1 MALVPAGAAADPARG
16 SSGSAFSYPQLTAT
30 NYTSW
35 CIRVQAMMED
45 QGVWDA
51 IEPAAGV
58 AVDPRRDKKAKSHLL
73 QSLPEDL
80 LMQVAK
86 KRSAKEVWDCLKT
99 RFVGADRVREARLQT
114 LKGEFGAMVME
125 PGETLDQYAGRI
137 TAMSVRHSAL
147 GSTLS
152 DSAMVKKLFDTV
164 PEKFIS
170 LVAGIEQF
178 YEIDDMPFEEAVGR
192 LKAYEER
199 LRKKKAA
206 AGGVTADGQ
215 VLLTQAEWEARF
227 KKNGGESSSPH
238 KNKSTGDNGGRGQ
251 GGRCRGRGR
260 GAGGR
265 GGAPRGDSGGGSGGG
280 GRDKSHIKCFNCE
293 EYGHYSNQCPHPK
306 KKKGEAAHLAQT
318 EDAGPALLLAVT
330 EDEPERA
337 SCSLV
342 VHEERMWPKL
352 LLANATEQADDVWF
366 LDNGA
371 SNHMTGDRGKFREL
385 DESITGQVKFGDAST
400 VQIKGKGSI
409 IFACKNGDQWL
420 LQDVY
425 YIPSLQCNMVS
436 LGQLTETGHRVVMDD
451 DVLEVFDKRPWRL
464 VMKVRRTANCLYRIE
479 LKLAHPVSLLSSLD
493 DPAWL
498 WHARLGHVNFQAMK
512 LLVDKEM
519 AGGVPAIVHPNQLC
533 QSCLVAK
540 QIRAPFPVEAHYR
553 AEEPLELLHMDLCGP
568 ITPSTMAGNCYFLLI
583 VDDYTRWM
591 WVFVIKSKDQALEAF
606 TKFKPLAENT
616 AGRRVKTLRSD
627 RGGEFLSGD
636 FARLCEEA
644 GIQRHLTAPYSPQ
657 QNGVVE
663 RRNRTVMAMA
673 RSLLKGM
680 SVPGRL
686 WGEAVRH
693 AVYLLNRLPTKTMGD
708 RTLFEAWTGRK
719 PQLGHLRVFGCTAHA
734 KNTAP
739 HLKKLDDRSAPYVY
753 LGVEEGS
760 KAHRLFD
767 PRRGR
772 IHVSRDVV
780 FEEKLAWQWSASA
793 GEQDSSEFEVEEGD
807 GERLP
812 NEADPGSS
820 VPRYWAPSSGRR
832 AGKEPV
838 TEAEQDSPPASPAR
852 SSPTLPSTPTPGSSS
867 THSVGVEVSPFS
879 AGSAESN
886 DGPVRYRSLA
896 KIMQDAPRVDL
907 VEDEHD
913 GEAYIAEAEEPSGYR
928 EAAGQPAWEDAMRKE
943 MEAIEKNAT
952 WELTTLPAGHRP
964 IGLKWVFKLK
974 KDSAGKVIKH
984 KARLVAKGYVQK
996 HGVDFDEVFA
1006 PVARLDAVRLILAL
1020 TADRRWQVHHLDV
1033 KSAFLNGELQ
1043 EEVYVVQP
1051 EGFVKKGQE
1060 HQVLRLSKALYGLRQ
1075 APRAWNTRLDKSLK
1089 TLEFVRCAQEQAVYI
1104 RGKGIDAVIIGVY
1117 VDDLIVT
1124 GADPGDIQAFKQQ
1137 MMGEFE
1143 MSDLGLLTYYL
1154 GIEVDQGEEG
1164 ITIKQAAYARK
1175 VLSQFGMTECN
1186 PTTIPIDPRA
1196 VVQKDAEG
1204 TPVDVTEFRRVIG
1217 CLRYLLHTRPDLSF
1231 AVGVASRFMER
1242 PTTSHLRMIKQILRY
1257 LKGTIDCGLV
1267 YPAGSGRLEITGY
1280 SDSDLAG
1287 DTVDRRSTGG
1297 MVFFV
1302 NDSLVSWS
1310 SQKQKTVALSHARP
1324 SLWQPQQQLVRRCG

>member
-1 MALVPAGAAADPARG
+1 MALVPAGAGADPARG

-58 AVDPRRDKKAKSHLL
+58 AVDPRRDKKARSHLL

-147 GSTLS
+147 GSTLG

-164 PEKFIS
+164 PEKFVS

-178 YEIDDMPFEEAVGR
+178 YDIDTMPFEEAVGR

-199 LRKKKAA
+199 MRKKKAA

-227 KKNGGESSSPH
+227 KKNGGESSSPQ
-238 KNKSTGDNGGRGQ
+238 KNKPSGEGAGRGQ
-251 GGRCRGRGR
+251 GGRGRGRGR

-265 GGAPRGDSGGGSGGG
+265 GGTPRGDSGAGSGGG

-306 KKKGEAAHLAQT
+306 KKKGEAHLAQT

-330 EDEPERA
+330 EDVPERA
-337 SCSLV
+337 SCGLV
-342 VHEERMWPKL
+342 VREQRVWPKL
-352 LLANATEQADDVWF
+352 LLADAGGHAGDVWF

-371 SNHMTGDRGKFREL
+371 SNHMTGDRSKFREL
-385 DESITGQVKFGDAST
+385 DESITGRVKFGDAST

-409 IFACKNGDQWL
+409 LFSCKNGDQWL

-436 LGQLTETGHRVVMDD
+436 LGQLTETGHRVVMDE
-451 DVLEVFDKRPWRL
+451 DVLEVFDKSPWRL
-464 VMKVRRTANCLYRIE
+464 VMKVRRTVNRLYRIE

-519 AGGVPAIVHPNQLC
+519 AGGVLAIVHPNQLC
-533 QSCLVAK
+533 QSCLVTK
-540 QIRAPFPVEAHYR
+540 QARAPFPAAAHFR
-553 AEEPLELLHMDLCGP
+553 AEEPLELLHIDLCGP
-568 ITPSTMAGNCYFLLI
+568 ITPSTMSGNRYFFLI
-583 VDDYTRWM
+583 VDDYSRWM
-591 WVFVIKSKDQALEAF
+591 WVFVLKTKDQSLDAF
-606 TKFKPLAENT
+606 VKFKPLAENT

-627 RGGEFLSGD
+627 RGGEFLSGE
-636 FARLCEEA
+636 FAQVCEEA
-644 GIQRHLTAPYSPQ
+644 GIQRHLTAPNSPQ

-680 SVPGRL
+680 RVPGRF

-693 AVYLLNRLPTKTMGD
+693 AVHLLNRLPTKAMGD
-708 RTLFEAWTGRK
+708 RTPFEAWTGRK
-719 PQLGHLRVFGCTAHA
+719 PQLGHLKVFGCTAHA
-734 KNTAP
+734 KNTQP

-780 FEEKLAWQWSASA
+780 FEENVPWEWTSAAGQEPTDFAMEEEPSEQLPSLAIAA
-793 GEQDSSEFEVEEGD
+793 G
-807 GERLP
+807 
-812 NEADPGSS
+812 A
-820 VPRYWAPSSGRR
+820 VPSYQAPSPGRR
-832 AGKEPV
+832 AGKEAV
-838 TEAEQDSPPASPAR
+838 VAAEDVPSPASPVAA
-852 SSPTLPSTPTPGSSS
+852 SPTLPGTPTPGSPS
-867 THSVGVEVSPFS
+867 TNS
-879 AGSAESN
+879 AGVVPSPGTDDN
-886 DGPVRYRSLA
+886 IDTDDGPRRYRSLA
-896 KIMQDAPRVDL
+896 DVLREAPRVDL
-907 VEDEHD
+907 VEDECD
-913 GEAYIAEAEEPSGYR
+913 GEALLAESEEPSSYR
-928 EAAGQPAWEDAMRKE
+928 EAAGQPAWEEAMQRE
-943 MEAIEKNAT
+943 MEAIEKNKT
-952 WELTTLPAGHRP
+952 WELAMLPAGHRA
-964 IGLKWVFKLK
+964 IGLKWVYKLK
-974 KDSAGKVIKH
+974 KNTAGEIIKH
-984 KARLVAKGYVQK
+984 KAWLVAKGYVQK
-996 HGVDFDEVFA
+996 QGVDFEEVFA
-1006 PVARLDAVRLILAL
+1006 PVARLDTVRVVLAVA
-1020 TADRRWQVHHLDV
+1020 ADRRWQVHHLDV
-1033 KSAFLNGELQ
+1033 KSAFLNGELE
-1043 EEVYVVQP
+1043 EEVYVAQP
-1051 EGFVKKGQE
+1051 EGFARSGKE
-1060 HQVLRLSKALYGLRQ
+1060 HLVLKLHKALNGLRQ
-1075 APRAWNTRLDKSLK
+1075 APRA
-1089 TLEFVRCAQEQAVYI
+1089 
-1104 RGKGIDAVIIGVY
+1104 
-1117 VDDLIVT
+1117 
-1124 GADPGDIQAFKQQ
+1124 
-1137 MMGEFE
+1137 
-1143 MSDLGLLTYYL
+1143 
-1154 GIEVDQGEEG
+1154 
-1164 ITIKQAAYARK
+1164 
-1175 VLSQFGMTECN
+1175 
-1186 PTTIPIDPRA
+1186 
-1196 VVQKDAEG
+1196 
-1204 TPVDVTEFRRVIG
+1204 
-1217 CLRYLLHTRPDLSF
+1217 
-1231 AVGVASRFMER
+1231 
-1242 PTTSHLRMIKQILRY
+1242 
-1257 LKGTIDCGLV
+1257 
-1267 YPAGSGRLEITGY
+1267 
-1280 SDSDLAG
+1280 
-1287 DTVDRRSTGG
+1287 
-1297 MVFFV
+1297 
-1302 NDSLVSWS
+1302 
-1310 SQKQKTVALSHARP
+1310 
-1324 SLWQPQQQLVRRCG
+1324 